1 MTHRHRGQLLPEK
14 RTHGGQGRR
23 PQTQRWWQQKLWFMK
38 SWLVTQ
44 GVASSL
50 QLTGGQ
56 AGTLTFEPLI
66 MSYISLVPLDS
77 LIHLL
82 RGQLAS
88 IFGNLR
94 VQDVPYLFLD
104 SIQGNLILEGLK
116 LFVCQLILP
125 IFVQVTHRGTY
136 PY

>member
-1 MTHRHRGQLLPEK
+1 MVARAVILRLRDCGSK
-14 RTHGGQGRR
+14 SHG
-23 PQTQRWWQQKLWFMK
+23 FME
-38 SWLVTQ
+38 SRLVTR
-44 GVASSL
+44 GVASGL
-50 QLTGGQ
+50 QLTGGR

-66 MSYISLVPLDS
+66 MGYIGLVPLDG

-88 IFGNLR
+88 IPGNL
-94 VQDVPYLFLD
+94 QNMPYLFLD

-116 LFVCQLILP
+116 LFVHEFILP
-125 IFVQVTHRGTY
+125 IFAQVTHGGTY